1 MIEVNLLP
9 GGSKRRS
16 SRAFSFSMPS
26 FGGGG
31 GGSGLDLWMIGA
43 VAAWILALGYILN
56 AYRTTTGE
64 MDELQVAIEQA
75 VQDSSRFSLQS
86 ERIEELRARRDSIN
100 SRIAVIQDIDQGRY
114 IWAHVMDEVSRALP
128 DYTWLIGIS
137 GTSPEPEP
145 GIRIEGR
152 AGTPFAVALFVSNL
166 EASPFLRR
174 VELEF
179 SIAVTEGN
187 ETVQEFAIEMIYEQP
202 AFEELDSEPLFTDE
216 PAPPVVD
223 TTSASTT
230 GGEV

>member
-9 GGSKRRS
+9 GGAKRRS

-31 GGSGLDLWMIGA
+31 GGGGLDLWMIGA
-43 VAAWILALGYILN
+43 VFAWILALGYILN
-56 AYRTTTGE
+56 EYRGTTGE
-64 MDELQVAIEQA
+64 MEELQVAIEQA

-86 ERIEELRARRDSIN
+86 ERIEELRSRRDSIN
-100 SRIAVIQDIDQGRY
+100 RRIAVIQQIDQGRY

-137 GTSPEPEP
+137 ATSPEPEP
-145 GIRIEGR
+145 GVFIEGL

-166 EASPFLRR
+166 EASPFFRR
-174 VELEF
+174 VELDG
-179 SIAVTEGN
+179 STAVTEGG
-187 ETVQEFAIEMIYEQP
+187 ETVQQFAIELLYEQP
-202 AFEELDSEPLFTDE
+202 PFDELDSEPLFTDE

-223 TTSASTT
+223 TTSTS
-230 GGEV
+230 GGEE